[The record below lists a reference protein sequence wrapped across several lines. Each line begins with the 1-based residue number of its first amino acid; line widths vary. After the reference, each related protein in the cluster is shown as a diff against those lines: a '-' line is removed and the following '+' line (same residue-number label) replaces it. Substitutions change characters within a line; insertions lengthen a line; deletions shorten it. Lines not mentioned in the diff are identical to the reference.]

1 MDDSRPSGRLLV
13 SMTAEDK
20 DRSSEWFQARCDSF
34 LSRRPSHSVLADMLR
49 LRRCDEEVSSLRRG
63 GHCIGHTGLRRKTWP
78 FCGARRRA
86 ECCDP
91 RTTPARARVGQGV
104 RPS

>member
-1 MDDSRPSGRLLV
+1 MDDSRRSVRLLV

-20 DRSSEWFQARCDSF
+20 D
-34 LSRRPSHSVLADMLR
+34 HSVLADMLR

-78 FCGARRRA
+78 FCGARRRV
-86 ECCDP
+86 EFCNP

-104 RPS
+104 RS